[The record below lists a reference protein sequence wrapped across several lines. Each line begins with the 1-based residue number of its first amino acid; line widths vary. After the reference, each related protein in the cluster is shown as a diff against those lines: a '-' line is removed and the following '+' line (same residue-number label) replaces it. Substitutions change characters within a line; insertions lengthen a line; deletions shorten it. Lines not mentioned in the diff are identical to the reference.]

1 MNEKQILQVLAQLGV
16 SNLATA
22 LTAGVAVLLAT
33 NPAATDADLL
43 SEDEGTL
50 KHTIRTKIGW
60 LVDLIWPSIQPY
72 LDQAIRTAI
81 ANVRGEGQGENI

>member
-16 SNLATA
+16 SNLSTA

-50 KHTIRTKIGW
+50 KHTIRNKIGW

-81 ANVRGEGQGENI
+81 ASVRGEGQGENI

>member
-16 SNLATA
+16 SNLANA

-50 KHTIRTKIGW
+50 KHTIRKKIGW
-60 LVDLIWPSIQPY
+60 LVDLVWPSIQGY

-81 ANVRGEGQGENI
+81 ATVRGEAQGENI